1 MEKSLFKFIWKF
13 SARQQFVILLI
24 TFASYPVSYILLEL
38 PKLIV
43 NDAIQ
48 GDGFPRSVLW
58 FEFNQIGYLV
68 LLCLSF
74 LGLVVVSN
82 GIKLVLNV
90 YKGRLGER
98 MLRRLRFELFQRVL
112 RFRLP
117 HFKKVSSGEI
127 IPMITSEVED
137 VGGFIGEAISLPA
150 YQGGML
156 AVQIGFIFMQNPW
169 LGLAAI
175 SSYRCKRTLFRSC
188 SARLS
193 CCRARG

>member
-1 MEKSLFKFIWKF
+1 MEKSLFRFIWRF
-13 SARQQFVILLI
+13 SSRQQMVILLI
-24 TFASYPVSYILLEL
+24 TIVSYPVTYILLEL

-48 GDGFPRSVLW
+48 GENFPRA
-58 FEFNQIGYLV
+58 FYGMEFDQVSYLV
-68 LLCLSF
+68 LLCFTF
-74 LGLVVVSN
+74 LGLVVLSN
-82 GIKLVLNV
+82 GIKLILNV

-137 VGGFIGEAISLPA
+137 VGGFIGEAEADLA
-150 YQGGML
+150 GWAVELTGDLDGGGIED
-156 AVQIGFIFMQNPW
+156 VVIGAPGGDNEAEEGGVVY
-169 LGLAAI
+169 LI
-175 SSYRCKRTLFRSC
+175 SSEGLVF
-188 SARLS
+188 
-193 CCRARG
+193 